1 MTPYGISM
9 SGLSD
14 ATKVDLV
21 MNIAKVEAELQL
33 AGALRDS
40 HELRRRVLGE
50 HSVLV
55 GKLPSDAWICVT
67 AGSFEL
73 TRHPPLEHDATKA
86 LPFEQ
91 ILGQTADELEAEP
104 SKPRTGELVRTLFRD
119 DRGAFRQLLDWAP
132 LIEHSSYKLG
142 ARISVALDQ
151 MRATVRTAV
160 RQRLPQANELVA
172 VYHRFVLALGRTT
185 LLSTDSGSAWLAGL
199 AARFDWSRWTPSFHL
214 IRERDMWSAAI
225 AARSASC
232 FGPLVIDAYLAAF
245 RQSKHPL
252 NALDTLI
259 ALVAI
264 GLRHPGERE
273 ALLNSLDREMA
284 LLPGR
289 EMLRRDIVE
298 AAYGDARRAMMGES
312 TNRLGGPSRLH
323 NAFALD
329 AAHRVPI
336 FQLIGV
342 AIGLPAHE
350 LIPTLEREKAPSVPR
365 ARERFI
371 DAWGSGGMR
380 LEDFPPSAFGHA

>member
-1 MTPYGISM
+1 M
-9 SGLSD
+9 SGLPD
-14 ATKVDLV
+14 ATKVDLLMV
-21 MNIAKVEAELQL
+21 IAQVEAELQL

-50 HSVLV
+50 RSVLV
-55 GKLPSDAWICVT
+55 GKLPSDAWIRVT
-67 AGSFEL
+67 VGSFEL
-73 TRHPPLEHDATKA
+73 TRHPPLEHDATET

-91 ILGQTADELEAEP
+91 ILGRTADELEVEP
-104 SKPRTGELVRTLFRD
+104 SQPRTGELIRTLFRD
-119 DRGAFRQLLDWAP
+119 DRGAFRQLLEWAP
-132 LIEHSSYKLG
+132 LIEHSSYKLV
-142 ARISVALDQ
+142 ARMSTALDQ
-151 MRATVRTAV
+151 MRAAVHTAV
-160 RQRLPQANELVA
+160 RQKLPQVDELVT

-199 AARFDWSRWTPSFHL
+199 AARFNWIRWTPSFPL

-225 AARSASC
+225 AARSASR

-245 RQSKHPL
+245 RRSRHPMY
-252 NALDTLI
+252 ALDSLI

-273 ALLNSLDREMA
+273 ALLDSLDREMA
-284 LLPGR
+284 LLPSR
-289 EMLRRDIVE
+289 EILRRDIVE
-298 AAYGDARRAMMGES
+298 AAYGDARRAMLGELPKH
-312 TNRLGGPSRLH
+312 LGGPSRLH

-336 FQLIGV
+336 FQLIGD

-350 LIPTLEREKAPSVPR
+350 LIPTLEREKTPSVPR

-371 DAWGSGGMR
+371 DAWGPGDMR